1 MSPPSAPRVLRLLSR
16 CPFQNLATEE
26 ALFAALPPDGRLLLF
41 YENAPAVVVGRTQ
54 NPFYEADL
62 AHAATAPLAVLRRRS
77 GGGAVV
83 HGPGNLNLSFM
94 APAPAFD
101 PPGNVARVSAAL
113 ARLGVPRD
121 VVGGSSRGDIT
132 VRGKKVSGSAY
143 RFSGGRSYHHATLL
157 VDSDLPAL
165 RRALRSPLRPRLAVS
180 GASSVRSEVTNVA
193 DEVAGGVADG
203 AATGRRLDVDTVV
216 GAVAREFGRS
226 VVGEVGPRGEGL
238 EGLVDAGAVA
248 AEAAVLRSREWVY
261 GQCPRFSAR
270 FRWDEVGARHGE
282 HVALFMGKG
291 CVVEAVQRVR
301 GGSAAGASAGSG
313 AGAAADVVFGF
324 APGKGSLGDEDR
336 KLVWAEGA
344 DLLAGAHFSK
354 SGLLSKLVQDVG
366 GDSAVMRRVA
376 ELLPE
381 LHVG

>member
-1 MSPPSAPRVLRLLSR
+1 MTAPSAPRVLRLLSR

-26 ALFAALPPDGRLLLF
+26 ALFAALPRDGRLLLF

-83 HGPGNLNLSFM
+83 HGQGNLNLSFM

-121 VVGGSSRGDIT
+121 AVGGSARGDIT

-180 GASSVRSEVTNVA
+180 GAASVRSEVTNVA
-193 DEVAGGVADG
+193 DEAAGDEAADRVATAS
-203 AATGRRLDVDTVV
+203 RRLDVDTVV
-216 GAVAREFGRS
+216 DAVAREFGSR
-226 VVGEVGPRGEGL
+226 VVDEVGPRGEGL
-238 EGLVDAGAVA
+238 EGLVEAGAVA
-248 AEAAVLRSREWVY
+248 KEAAVLRSRDWVY

-270 FRWDEVGARHGE
+270 FSWDEVGARHGE

-301 GGSAAGASAGSG
+301 GGTAAGASADSG
-313 AGAAADVVFGF
+313 AFAELVFGS
-324 APGKGSLGDEDR
+324 APGKGSLGAGDEQ
-336 KLVWAEGA
+336 LTWTEGA
-344 DLLAGAHFSK
+344 ELIVGAPFSK
-354 SGLLSKLVQDVG
+354 SGLLRKLVHAGEDG
-366 GDSAVMRRVA
+366 AIMRRIA
-376 ELLPE
+376 AYLPE

>member
-1 MSPPSAPRVLRLLSR
+1 MTASSVPRVLRLLSR
-16 CPFQNLATEE
+16 CPFRNLATEE
-26 ALFAALPPDGRLLLF
+26 ALFASLPPDGRLLLF
-41 YENAPAVVVGRTQ
+41 YENSPAVVVGRTQ

-62 AHAATAPLAVLRRRS
+62 THAASAPLALLRRRS

-101 PPGNVARVSAAL
+101 PPGNVARVGDAL
-113 ARLGVPRD
+113 AQLGIPRD
-121 VVGGSSRGDIT
+121 AVGGSTRGDIT
-132 VRGKKVSGSAY
+132 VHGKKVSGSAY

-193 DEVAGGVADG
+193 DVVADEMAGGG
-203 AATGRRLDVDTVV
+203 ASGRRLHVDAVV
-216 GAVAREFGRS
+216 EAVAREFGSS
-226 VVGEVGPRGEGL
+226 VVDEVGPRGEGL
-238 EGLVDAGAVA
+238 EGLVEAGAIA
-248 AEAAVLRSREWVY
+248 KEAAVLRSRDWVY

-270 FRWDEVGARHGE
+270 FRWDEVGAGYGE

-291 CVVEAVQRVR
+291 CAVESVQRI
-301 GGSAAGASAGSG
+301 GPGTAAGS
-313 AGAAADVVFGF
+313 GAAADVVFGF
-324 APGKGSLGDEDR
+324 ASGKGSLGARDEQ
-336 KLVWAEGA
+336 LMWAEGTE
-344 DLLAGAHFSK
+344 LLAGAQFSK
-354 SGLLSKLVQDVG
+354 SGMLSKLLDAG
-366 GDSAVMRRVA
+366 EGSDIMRRIA
-376 ELLPE
+376 ALLPE